1 MTDIKFSPV
10 NIEERKKLDVR
21 SGDTVRVY
29 SKIEEKGKTRLQA
42 FEGLVLARKG
52 GTEPGATITVRKV
65 SNGVGVERIFPVY
78 SPLIDKIEIL
88 KRSKVKKSKLYFL
101 RNKTAKEILRKLK
114 AFAFIAPQEEEVK
127 EEDMMEE
134 VVEASPENGG
144 EKKEESTSEST
155 EEKTE
160 ETKEEK
166 KESSDAEA
174 IEDKEEV
181 KE

>member
-65 SNGVGVERIFPVY
+65 SNGVGVERIFPIY

-134 VVEASPENGG
+134 VVE
-144 EKKEESTSEST
+144 EKKEESTSELT

-160 ETKEEK
+160 ETKVEEPKEEEK
-166 KESSDAEA
+166 KE
-174 IEDKEEV
+174 EEV
-181 KE
+181 KEEN